1 MATYKE
7 YKELKNALFAVRA
20 GHIFALKGLPVD
32 IVWQSEKTGFLPNN
46 PNEPIKLG
54 IDNKVLQL
62 LNNYNT
68 TKGLDT
74 NFNTVAE
81 LLYRVRLVISI
92 EVKRL
97 NDESKIEVNDMWELS
112 FENYGEYYHSLA
124 NLGDSNAK

>member
-1 MATYKE
+1 MATYQE

-97 NDESKIEVNDMWELS
+97 NDESAIEVNDMWEVS
-112 FENYGEYYHSLA
+112 FENYGEYYHSLT